1 MADLEI
7 SQYVIAAIRG
17 CWRRESTVNP
27 AIWESLI
34 PHDWDYE
41 YEYTNQGGYGLG
53 QWTNVGTPYGRLWNM
68 HQWFVSQGLTDGD
81 GDGQLQ
87 YVIEEDYWVVSP
99 YGGRSPR
106 LGCRT
111 LEEFLTSPSQDI
123 EDLVWDFL
131 ACWEGVAGDHYSERL
146 GYARDALRY
155 IIQHKDDPVTWQWIS
170 GNRYL
175 SLNETHNNIM
185 VVFQNMGKW
194 KAGKDKGMP
203 LWMMLRKRE
212 WWRHQIS

>member
-7 SQYVIAAIRG
+7 SQYVVAAICG
-17 CWRRESTVNP
+17 CWRRESGVNP

-34 PHDWDYE
+34 PCAWDYE
-41 YEYTNQGGYGLG
+41 YEYTNRGGYGLG
-53 QWTNVGTPYGRLWNM
+53 QWTNVGTQHGRLWDL
-68 HQWFVSQGLTDGD
+68 HTYVTSQGYSDGD
-81 GDGQLQ
+81 GDGQLEFLL
-87 YVIEEDYWVVSP
+87 EEDYWAVAN

-111 LEEFLTSPSQDI
+111 LEEFLTSPSQSL

-131 ACWEGVAGDHYSERL
+131 ACWEGVEGDNYSLRL

-155 IIQHKDDPVTWQWIS
+155 ILLHKDDDVQWDWIS

-185 VVFQNMGKW
+185 VVFERIGKW
-194 KAGKDKGMP
+194 KQPKKKGMP
-203 LWMMLRKRE
+203 LWMMCRRSGFK
-212 WWRHQIS
+212 IVPY